1 MERMIEQGILYD
13 FYGPLLTEHQQRIY
27 EAVVYD
33 NLSLGEIAAE
43 EGISRQGV
51 HDLIK
56 RCDKILEEY
65 ESRLHLIERFSS
77 NKKKLMQIKTLA
89 AGLNMDLSYN
99 GNGKDD
105 IEQVY
110 RSDQKKIL
118 VVQQEINQ
126 IIDDII
132 EEL

>member
-1 MERMIEQGILYD
+1 MERMVEQGILYD
-13 FYGPLLTEHQQRIY
+13 FYGPLLTEHQQKIY
-27 EAVVYD
+27 EAVVYN

-65 ESRLHLIERFSS
+65 EAKLHLIERFAS
-77 NKKKLMQIKTLA
+77 NKKKLMQIKSLTA
-89 AGLNMDLSYN
+89 KFNKEYCC
-99 GNGKDD
+99 
-105 IEQVY
+105 IEKNEEAMEQLHFLT
-110 RSDQKKIL
+110 I
-118 VVQQEINQ
+118 QQEINQ

>member
-13 FYGPLLTEHQQRIY
+13 FYGPLLTEHQQKIY
-27 EAVVYD
+27 EAVVYN

-65 ESRLHLIERFSS
+65 EAKLHLIERFAS
-77 NKKKLMQIKTLA
+77 NKKKLMQIKNLMANFNKEYSCKTKNEDA
-89 AGLNMDLSYN
+89 M
-99 GNGKDD
+99 
-105 IEQVY
+105 EQ
-110 RSDQKKIL
+110 L
-118 VVQQEINQ
+118 HFLTVQQEINQ

>member
-13 FYGPLLTEHQQRIY
+13 FYGPLLTEHQQKIY
-27 EAVVYD
+27 EAVVYN

-65 ESRLHLIERFSS
+65 EAKLHLIERFAS
-77 NKKKLMQIKTLA
+77 NKKKLMQIKNLMANFNKEYSCKTKNENAMGQLHF
-89 AGLNMDLSYN
+89 LT
-99 GNGKDD
+99 
-105 IEQVY
+105 
-110 RSDQKKIL
+110 
-118 VVQQEINQ
+118 VQQEINQ

>member
-13 FYGPLLTEHQQRIY
+13 FYGSLLTEHQQKVY
-27 EAVVYD
+27 EAVVYN
-33 NLSLGEIAAE
+33 NLSLGEIAVE

-65 ESRLHLIERFSS
+65 EAKLHLIKNYHS
-77 NKKKLMQIKTLA
+77 NIKKLQKIKTMT
-89 AGLNMDLSYN
+89 NN
-99 GNGKDD
+99 
-105 IEQVY
+105 
-110 RSDQKKIL
+110 
-118 VVQQEINQ
+118 QEINRM
-126 IIDDII
+126 IDDII

>member
-1 MERMIEQGILYD
+1 MERMVEQGILYD
-13 FYGPLLTEHQQRIY
+13 FYGSLLTEHQQKIY
-27 EAVVYD
+27 EAVVYN

-65 ESRLHLIERFSS
+65 EAKLHLIEHYHS
-77 NKKKLMQIKTLA
+77 NMRKLMEIKTMTD
-89 AGLNMDLSYN
+89 N
-99 GNGKDD
+99 
-105 IEQVY
+105 
-110 RSDQKKIL
+110 QK
-118 VVQQEINQ
+118 INRM
-126 IIDDII
+126 IDDII